1 MASLTLDNVVKQYGR
16 VTAVHRMSFT
26 VADGE
31 FLALLG
37 PSGCGKTS
45 TMRMIAGLEDIT
57 DGEIRIDGKVVNSL
71 EPAGR
76 QIAMSFEHYGLYP
89 HLTLFGNIAYPL
101 TVRGVA
107 ERDVKRQVFEVA
119 SLLHIEEIL
128 GSFPKEVSS
137 GVQQRVSLARAL
149 VRSPSVF
156 LLDEPLSHLDADLR
170 ARMRGELKRLQ
181 KVKRSTMVY
190 VTHDQLEAMT
200 MADRI
205 AIMNQGRLQQLGTPN
220 EIYERPAN
228 RFVATFIGEPPMNMI
243 DATVDGGPSGVVLRS
258 ADGGTIAALDAAAT
272 ASLAFQLPPQG
283 ACVAVGVRPTD
294 IDVVRPQASG
304 LPASVRLREFR
315 GDDLLMTFDGA
326 GTRLRAIVRR
336 DLPFQPGD
344 RVGLVPRADRLH
356 LFSADTG
363 DAIGHTEDSRGTPR
377 QRALHHSSTH

>member
-16 VTAVHRMSFT
+16 VTAVHRMSLS

-45 TMRMIAGLEDIT
+45 TMRMIAGLEDIS
-57 DGEIRIDGKVVNSL
+57 DGEVRIDGKVVNRL
-71 EPAGR
+71 EPAQR

-89 HLTLFGNIAYPL
+89 HLTLFGNVAYPL

-107 ERDVKRQVFEVA
+107 ERDVKRQVFDIA
-119 SLLHIEEIL
+119 SVLHIEDIL

-156 LLDEPLSHLDADLR
+156 LLDEPLSHLDAEMR

-181 KVKRSTMVY
+181 KTKRSTMVY

-205 AIMNQGRLQQLGTPN
+205 AIMNQGRLQQVGTPE

-243 DATVDGGPSGVVLRS
+243 DAVVGSGRDGIVLRS
-258 ADGGTIAALDAAAT
+258 PDAGTVAVLDASQGASIAAA
-272 ASLAFQLPPQG
+272 LPAPGG
-283 ACVAVGVRPTD
+283 AVAVGVRPTD
-294 IDVVRPQASG
+294 IDVAGPREGG
-304 LPASVRLREFR
+304 LPGRVRLREFR
-315 GDDLLMTFDGA
+315 GDDVLMTFDAA
-326 GTRLRAIVRR
+326 GTRLRAIVPR
-336 DLPFQPGD
+336 DAPHQPGD
-344 RVGLVPRADRLH
+344 LVTLVPRTHRLH
-356 LFSADTG
+356 LFSADSG
-363 DAIGHTEDSRGTPR
+363 DAIGHTEDRPGRTRGRSTF
-377 QRALHHSSTH
+377 HSPAH